1 MKSKGE
7 TRTAIRLLCVMALLL
22 LLAVSP
28 ASGQE
33 TSPPA
38 EVVSTPQPQVQST
51 PSATPAKPRTI
62 GEALSLPGSQAEP
75 EVESGGDEVPTAS
88 ELNFPEKRE
97 IGKDWATEGKVGQS
111 TFVDKL
117 IEVCWSLALICLLV
131 WAISKVAAKF
141 GLKNLAPG
149 GSPESMIEI
158 LEKKRL
164 SPGRTVMLMRVGP
177 KVLAVAATEN
187 GYKTLT
193 EFSLEDFQK
202 HCDNKV
208 SKLETDSEGAAPDG
222 AVTPGD
228 IARHYL
234 SIIPGT
240 GAKK

>member
-1 MKSKGE
+1 MVLV
-7 TRTAIRLLCVMALLL
+7 AFLL
-22 LLAVSP
+22 VSP
-28 ASGQE
+28 TGAQE
-33 TSPPA
+33 MPPEAPSQA
-38 EVVSTPQPQVQST
+38 EPVSTPQAKE
-51 PSATPAKPRTI
+51 ATPPAPEQKPRTV
-62 GEALSLPGSQAEP
+62 GEALSPQPAT
-75 EVESGGDEVPTAS
+75 GDEVPTAS

-97 IGKDWATEGKVGQS
+97 IGKDWATEGRVGKS

-131 WAISKVAAKF
+131 WAISKVAARF
-141 GLKNLAPG
+141 GVKNLVPG
-149 GSPESMIEI
+149 GAADSQIEI

-164 SPGRTVMLMRVGP
+164 SPGRTVILMRVGP
-177 KVLAVAATEN
+177 KVLAVAATES

-193 EFSLEDFQK
+193 EFELEDFQK

-208 SKLETDSEGAAPDG
+208 SKLPVESPTSVAEGG
-222 AVTPGD
+222 VTPGD